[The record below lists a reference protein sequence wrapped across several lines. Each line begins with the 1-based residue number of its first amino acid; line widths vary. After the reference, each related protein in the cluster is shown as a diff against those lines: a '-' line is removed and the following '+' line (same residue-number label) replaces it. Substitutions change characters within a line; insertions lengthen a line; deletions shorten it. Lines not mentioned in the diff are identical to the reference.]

1 MAVGITLDANGAYIW
16 DDPAAQAATPWP
28 LAPVAPVE
36 AEAARVTEEVTNEP
50 LAAQV
55 EAPPLVKEPDLSS
68 GMMPSLPHTITDADI
83 ASPGLPHTITDADI
97 ASPGMMPSQPKEG
110 FIDSTFDRAIRS
122 SPHSVTASVLNN
134 PYTTP
139 SEKLGASLFS
149 LLGLGAGFANP
160 ALAAAQ
166 QLGTIANFTSDR
178 NRTSDPGAMPGAPPN
193 TSVYTYGPRGGLM
206 SVGGIFPGGRAFDM
220 EGHLLGPGN
229 TISLGPGG
237 TYTDRARNNA
247 TWTFPTGVQGAKMGD
262 IRGLMDPTSPQK
274 GTEYTGPG
282 SLDVPGSPEDAAL
295 AQSWANFDPNTMGT
309 PASMMAGFGLG
320 NYMGRQGAIAPGFM
334 GSHGGVGFPTG
345 PAGFMGQPTYTLADF
360 AYGPSANQLGYGY
373 NEMVAD
379 LNQATAATPGQ
390 PYTITGAD
398 IARSGQ
404 PYTITGADI
413 ASPGL
418 PYEAFDPAPY
428 DAMFNDAGP
437 SDGGSV
443 DNEGAADASGG
454 WGWW

>member
-68 GMMPSLPHTITDADI
+68 GMMPSLPHTITEADI
-83 ASPGLPHTITDADI
+83 ASRGLPHTITDADI

-149 LLGLGAGFANP
+149 LLGLGSGFANP

-282 SLDVPGSPEDAAL
+282 SLDTAGSLEDAAL

-398 IARSGQ
+398 IA
-404 PYTITGADI
+404 
-413 ASPGL
+413 SPGL